1 VPADFPVIRAKIQQL
16 LHRQPTSRIRKLRRQ
31 FHQRNENEPP
41 FSIARVRYDEV
52 GLIENP
58 ILIEE
63 DVDIDRSGPLG
74 LIPHSSG
81 LSLDLQAALQERR
94 RLKQRPYLEHRIQ
107 KPRLLLEIP
116 RFRRIERCASTHG
129 DVSPF
134 QRLHRSAQLCFSIA
148 DIRTKAEVNLH
159 RMHYHA
165 SPNMN
170 VRVTPTPLESLV
182 LIDIDFFKDER
193 GFFIESW
200 TKRDF
205 AAAGVSAEFVQDSH
219 SASRYGVLRGMHYQD
234 MRAPMG
240 KLVRCTV
247 GRILD
252 VAIDLRVSSPTFG
265 KWFAVELN
273 AENKS
278 LLYVPVGFAHG
289 FATLSEYCEVQYK
302 QTEYY
307 KPETEAGIAWN
318 DPDVGIQWPYDN
330 PVLSKRD
337 QAQTSLKDYRKK
349 PAFE

>member
-1 VPADFPVIRAKIQQL
+1 
-16 LHRQPTSRIRKLRRQ
+16 
-31 FHQRNENEPP
+31 
-41 FSIARVRYDEV
+41 
-52 GLIENP
+52 
-58 ILIEE
+58 
-63 DVDIDRSGPLG
+63 
-74 LIPHSSG
+74 
-81 LSLDLQAALQERR
+81 
-94 RLKQRPYLEHRIQ
+94 
-107 KPRLLLEIP
+107 
-116 RFRRIERCASTHG
+116 
-129 DVSPF
+129 
-134 QRLHRSAQLCFSIA
+134 
-148 DIRTKAEVNLH
+148 
-159 RMHYHA
+159 
-165 SPNMN
+165 MN
-170 VRVTPTPLESLV
+170 VRVTPTPLEGLI

-205 AAAGVSAEFVQDSH
+205 AAVGVTAEFVQDSH
-219 SASRYGVLRGMHYQD
+219 SASRYGVLRGLHYQD

-252 VAIDLRVSSPTFG
+252 VAIDLRASSPTFG
-265 KWFAVELN
+265 KWFSVELN
-273 AENKS
+273 TENKS

-307 KPETEAGIAWN
+307 RPETEAGIAWN